1 MTAITALAG
10 PHHNRFHLAA
20 VAFLRAKQL
29 QAGARPRVAWDRQ
42 KLVTL
47 AVLEVLAD
55 TVSWSLAETVDGA

>member
-1 MTAITALAG
+1 MKALAPPAG

-29 QAGARPRVAWDRQ
+29 QAGARPRVAWGRE

-47 AVLEVLAD
+47 ALLEVLAD
-55 TVSWSLAETVDGA
+55 TVSWSVADAVDSA